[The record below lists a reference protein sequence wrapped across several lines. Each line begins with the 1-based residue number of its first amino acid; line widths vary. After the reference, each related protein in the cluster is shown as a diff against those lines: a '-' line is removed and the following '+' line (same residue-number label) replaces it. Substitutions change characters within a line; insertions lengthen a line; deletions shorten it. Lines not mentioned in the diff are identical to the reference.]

1 MFSSHF
7 LEKYKLTDS
16 KIQIDIN
23 EVRYYS
29 LDSAM
34 SLAIPQACN

>member
-23 EVRYYS
+23 EVRYS